1 VNGLRARWVPGPD
14 LSGEGDGERAV
25 PEARFPSG
33 IGSDTV
39 RAMHAAA
46 TLRRA
51 RARSGLSLRDL
62 ARRAGTSHA
71 TLSAYE
77 TGRTTPGVD
86 TLDRIVRAAG
96 FELDA
101 ELIPAVDPGDPAARG
116 RELVEVLELAALFP
130 ARHAATLEYP
140 PFGRVPS
147 HA

>member
-1 VNGLRARWVPGPD
+1 
-14 LSGEGDGERAV
+14 
-25 PEARFPSG
+25 
-33 IGSDTV
+33 
-39 RAMHAAA
+39 MHAAA

-101 ELIPAVDPGDPAARG
+101 ELVPAVDGGTDPAARG

-130 ARHAATLEYP
+130 ARHSATLEYP
-140 PFGRVPS
+140 PFGRVP
-147 HA
+147 APA